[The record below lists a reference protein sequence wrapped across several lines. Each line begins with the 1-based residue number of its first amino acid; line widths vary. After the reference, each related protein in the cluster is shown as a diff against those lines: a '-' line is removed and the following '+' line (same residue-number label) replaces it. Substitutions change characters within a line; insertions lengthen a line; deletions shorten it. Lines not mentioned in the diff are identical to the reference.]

1 MQRVCVLIIQFRTP
15 LHLPSIPY
23 VVRFLDVMS
32 IIYTQSIGV
41 AERAANQFLTGAEM
55 QYSLA
60 NR

>member
-32 IIYTQSIGV
+32 IAVEVEVGV
-41 AERAANQFLTGAEM
+41 AEEVEV
-55 QYSLA
+55 
-60 NR
+60 